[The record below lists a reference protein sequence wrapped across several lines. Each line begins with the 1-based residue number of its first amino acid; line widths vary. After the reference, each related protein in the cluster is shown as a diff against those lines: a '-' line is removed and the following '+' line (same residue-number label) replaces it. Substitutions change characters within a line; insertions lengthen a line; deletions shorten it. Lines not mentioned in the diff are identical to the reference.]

1 MSILELIIANV
12 LVKLLD
18 IITLGLKAK
27 DKKVT
32 YISYTSD
39 NLPENMRMISKK
51 LKDINPECEE
61 VYLTLKY
68 QNTIIDK
75 LKYVI
80 EIAKQIYHIKT
91 SKVVIIDGN
100 NFVISNI
107 NKKNTKV
114 VQIWHATGA
123 IKKFGHDYDRKYQ
136 IKNYDY
142 IITSSSTS
150 KSIMASAFNV
160 EEEQVLPLGY
170 PNTDKLFSNN
180 KMKSYKSKMSE
191 KYPFIKDKKVVLY
204 APTFRGRGIYDKDFL
219 QVDINKIGKLLGDD
233 YVVLYKLHPIISQQ
247 YQHTE
252 KNIYNVSKE
261 SLYKLFAIS
270 DMLVSDFSSVI
281 YDYTILEKPIIL
293 YTPDLEE
300 YKKERG
306 LYVDYEKFSPGKIV
320 FTEEELV
327 RAITCSNKGVEKVRK
342 LKESFFDIKDGK
354 ASIRIAEFINKML

>member
-1 MSILELIIANV
+1 MSVVELIIANIW
-12 LVKLLD
+12 VKLLD
-18 IITLGLKAK
+18 IITFRLKTK

-39 NLPENMRMISKK
+39 NLPENMSMISKK
-51 LKDINPECEE
+51 LKKISPKCNE

-68 QNTIIDK
+68 QNTILDK
-75 LKYVI
+75 FKYVI
-80 EIAKQIYHIKT
+80 EIARQIYHIKT
-91 SKVVIIDGN
+91 SKIVIIDGN

-107 NKKNTKV
+107 NKKNTHI

-123 IKKFGHDYDRKYQ
+123 IKKFGNDYDRKYE

-142 IITSSSTS
+142 IITSSSKS

-160 EEEQVLPLGY
+160 EECQVIPLGY
-170 PNTDKLFSNN
+170 PNTDKLFSKEN
-180 KMKSYKSKMSE
+180 MKSYKSKMYE
-191 KYPFIKDKKVVLY
+191 KYPFIRGKEVVLY
-204 APTFRGRGIYDKDFL
+204 APTFRGSGIYDRSFL
-219 QVDINKIGKLLGDD
+219 QVDIDKISRLLGDD

-252 KNIYNVSKE
+252 KNIYNVSDE

-270 DMLVSDFSSVI
+270 DILVSDYSSVI

-306 LYVDYEKFSPGKIV
+306 LYVDYEEFAPGDIV

-327 RAITCSNKGVEKVRK
+327 KAITNGDKDIEKVRK
-342 LKESFFDIKDGK
+342 LKEEFFDIKDGN
-354 ASIRIAEFINKML
+354 SSLRIAEFINKIL